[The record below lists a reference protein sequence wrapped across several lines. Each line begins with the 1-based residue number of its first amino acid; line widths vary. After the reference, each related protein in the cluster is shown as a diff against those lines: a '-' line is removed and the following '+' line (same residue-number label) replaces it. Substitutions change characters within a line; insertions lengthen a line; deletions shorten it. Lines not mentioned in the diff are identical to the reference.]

1 MSLKQNYLQAEDRT
15 HRIGQEREV
24 RVIYLVARKTID
36 ELMWPLIKRKL
47 DVLNKAGLSK
57 DTYKNTGNPLYQR
70 EDQMM
75 MDEFIQK
82 LDRNTIQETFGQF

>member
-1 MSLKQNYLQAEDRT
+1 M
-15 HRIGQEREV
+15 

-47 DVLNKAGLSK
+47 DVLNKAGLSR
-57 DTYKNTGNPLYQR
+57 DTYENTGNPLYLK
-70 EDQMM
+70 EDQTM

-82 LDRNTIQETFGQF
+82 LDRKTVLESFGQF